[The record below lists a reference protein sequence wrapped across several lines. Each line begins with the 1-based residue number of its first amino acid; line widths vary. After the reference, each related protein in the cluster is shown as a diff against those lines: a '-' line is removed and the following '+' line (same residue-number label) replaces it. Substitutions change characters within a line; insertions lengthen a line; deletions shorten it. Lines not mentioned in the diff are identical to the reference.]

1 MVKTKHSA
9 LRYCVAIA
17 LCAALAVP
25 SKAAILGSESSAM
38 TQQQNDIVKGI
49 VVDENGE
56 TVIGA
61 SVLIKGTVSGT
72 VTGMDGRFEIRAA
85 KGSTLVI
92 SSIGYVTKEVT
103 VNGNSLSVTLPT
115 DSEAL
120 EEVIIT
126 GYGTFKKSAYAGSA
140 AVVKTES
147 IKDVPTVSLNEM
159 LQGAAPGVTMQ
170 QNSGIPG
177 SATSISIRGMGSFNA
192 SNSPL
197 YVIDGIPVNT
207 GNQSSLGTDAGLDAL
222 ATLNPSDIETL
233 TVIKDAA
240 AASLYGSRAANGVI
254 VITTKKG
261 QSGKA
266 SVGLKAS
273 WGFSDF
279 AMPFRQTLNG
289 DERRQAVYEAAYNSE
304 IASGK
309 THDEANETAI
319 EHMEEYAPIPWSG
332 YTDWTDVLFQKGNH
346 QNYDVNISGGTDKAK
361 YFASLG
367 YMEQNGITLNSGLE
381 RITGRINA
389 DFKATDKITFG
400 VNVLFSNV
408 NQDAYGEGT
417 SYTSPFYSSVSK
429 VSPSDPVYNED
440 GSWNRDLIS
449 LGDRNPLLSMTYD
462 RKREY
467 VTRQFNT
474 AWAQYVILE
483 RLIFKTTVGYDYQ
496 VNKGQNW
503 YDPRT
508 SNGDDYNGLEEDTI
522 YQRKNLVWTNQLT
535 YNHSWGENHMDYL
548 LGYETNDYSRD
559 YVSAETQNF
568 ATSGKHDISNGAI
581 TSGAGGTKTGTRL
594 ISYIGRINY
603 DYAKRYFLGASFRE
617 DGSSRLHRSN
627 RWGSF
632 WSASAAWR
640 LSEESWMSGVSNV
653 LTDAKLRASYGANGT
668 LPSDYFGYM
677 GLSSVTNNYN
687 GLPGMFP
694 IQIANEDLRW
704 EKNYNFNVGVDFSLW
719 NRIDATVEYYSRK
732 TSDLLMDYPIS
743 MTTGFDSFLFNIG
756 KVQNRGVE
764 LDLHANV
771 INRGSF
777 NWDVNLNMSHNAN
790 KILELDGKQTEI
802 VSGTQIHKVGLPYR
816 TFYVY
821 EFAGIDPEDG
831 EPMFYTNKLV
841 NGVLQKETTKE
852 LETAERIGYKNAE
865 AKVTGGLINTL
876 RYGIIDLSFNISYQF
891 GGYGFD
897 KWAQKVDH
905 RGYDSDLNFPAYYR
919 DRWQKPGDVVK
930 YEKLD
935 YDAEYL
941 MSDYYA
947 NSRNVNSTDFIRL
960 RNLTMGV
967 TVPSAWVRKINIDR
981 CRLYMSGNNLLTWA
995 KYDYYDPESVTN
1007 GSTNWGTPPLKTI
1020 TFGIDL
1026 SF

>member
-289 DERRQAVYEAAYNSE
+289 DERR
-304 IASGK
+304 
-309 THDEANETAI
+309 
-319 EHMEEYAPIPWSG
+319 
-332 YTDWTDVLFQKGNH
+332 
-346 QNYDVNISGGTDKAK
+346 
-361 YFASLG
+361 
-367 YMEQNGITLNSGLE
+367 
-381 RITGRINA
+381 
-389 DFKATDKITFG
+389 
-400 VNVLFSNV
+400 
-408 NQDAYGEGT
+408 
-417 SYTSPFYSSVSK
+417 
-429 VSPSDPVYNED
+429 
-440 GSWNRDLIS
+440 
-449 LGDRNPLLSMTYD
+449 
-462 RKREY
+462 
-467 VTRQFNT
+467 
-474 AWAQYVILE
+474 
-483 RLIFKTTVGYDYQ
+483 
-496 VNKGQNW
+496 
-503 YDPRT
+503 
-508 SNGDDYNGLEEDTI
+508 
-522 YQRKNLVWTNQLT
+522 
-535 YNHSWGENHMDYL
+535 
-548 LGYETNDYSRD
+548 
-559 YVSAETQNF
+559 
-568 ATSGKHDISNGAI
+568 
-581 TSGAGGTKTGTRL
+581 
-594 ISYIGRINY
+594 
-603 DYAKRYFLGASFRE
+603 
-617 DGSSRLHRSN
+617 
-627 RWGSF
+627 
-632 WSASAAWR
+632 
-640 LSEESWMSGVSNV
+640 
-653 LTDAKLRASYGANGT
+653 
-668 LPSDYFGYM
+668 
-677 GLSSVTNNYN
+677 
-687 GLPGMFP
+687 
-694 IQIANEDLRW
+694 
-704 EKNYNFNVGVDFSLW
+704 
-719 NRIDATVEYYSRK
+719 
-732 TSDLLMDYPIS
+732 
-743 MTTGFDSFLFNIG
+743 
-756 KVQNRGVE
+756 
-764 LDLHANV
+764 
-771 INRGSF
+771 
-777 NWDVNLNMSHNAN
+777 
-790 KILELDGKQTEI
+790 
-802 VSGTQIHKVGLPYR
+802 
-816 TFYVY
+816 
-821 EFAGIDPEDG
+821 
-831 EPMFYTNKLV
+831 
-841 NGVLQKETTKE
+841 
-852 LETAERIGYKNAE
+852 
-865 AKVTGGLINTL
+865 
-876 RYGIIDLSFNISYQF
+876 
-891 GGYGFD
+891 
-897 KWAQKVDH
+897 
-905 RGYDSDLNFPAYYR
+905 
-919 DRWQKPGDVVK
+919 
-930 YEKLD
+930 
-935 YDAEYL
+935 
-941 MSDYYA
+941 
-947 NSRNVNSTDFIRL
+947 
-960 RNLTMGV
+960 
-967 TVPSAWVRKINIDR
+967 
-981 CRLYMSGNNLLTWA
+981 
-995 KYDYYDPESVTN
+995 
-1007 GSTNWGTPPLKTI
+1007 
-1020 TFGIDL
+1020 
-1026 SF
+1026 